1 MNLTSITNLY
11 RSQQSAATNTSI
23 QTDPVQKALAT
34 ATSNLSRQQAATSAS
49 LSSVGQLKSA
59 FSRVADSGAALAATK
74 TDTTNSSLKS
84 NLASFVSAYND
95 TLSAGSKV
103 APGTASTAVNSLRRA
118 LGSDSG
124 RSDLRSLGITQK
136 SDGSLVLNSKALDT
150 ALQDNGAGVR
160 AAAARIGSTAD
171 KQADRALSDSG
182 GVGVSYN
189 RLSAAAKSQAARQ
202 TELSNLAS
210 AQAGLSTSASSQNGI
225 NSYLQV
231 LSL

>member
-1 MNLTSITNLY
+1 MNLSNIANLY
-11 RSQQSAATNTSI
+11 RSQQLAATNTSI

-34 ATSNLSRQQAATSAS
+34 ATSNLSRQQAATTAS

-59 FSRVADSGAALAATK
+59 FSRVEESGTTLASTK
-74 TDTTNSSLKS
+74 AETTNSSLKS
-84 NLASFVSAYND
+84 TLTSFVNAYND
-95 TLSAGSKV
+95 TLSAGNKV
-103 APGTASTAVNSLRRA
+103 APGTATTAVNTLRRA

-136 SDGSLVLNSKALDT
+136 SDGSLVLNSKTLDT

-160 AAAARIGSTAD
+160 AAAARIGGTAAT
-171 KQADRALSDSG
+171 QADRALSDSG

-189 RLSAAAKSQAARQ
+189 RLSATAKSQAARQ

-210 AQAGLSTSASSQNGI
+210 AQVNMTTNTSSQSSI
-225 NSYLQV
+225 NSYLQI